1 MITGNSQPRLIPPT
15 RLRVKAG
22 FVVSSPED
30 EDKKIILLNEG
41 ELVALDPKAN
51 NKVVF
56 KIHPGN
62 LVGVGALLEREPV
75 RYIFQATT
83 DSTITIIND
92 ECMECELKALPVWLL
107 AAIKAIS
114 AKTRRINES
123 IRAAK
128 TENPLES
135 LASFCKFY
143 SKDEILQKQLLL
155 QEFSWLTKTPF
166 PAANEALKTLIRR
179 KMLIP
184 QANGSTLTVPDPRLL
199 EIFADYLKTQEL
211 ELPWLPF
218 KLTLQQK
225 RCLVWLSTLEPSTT
239 IDGSAWMNLF
249 KEHNLEVSV
258 ADWLQM
264 QQFEWFIEKENHLF
278 ALNFDK
284 VNYYLLAL
292 QYEPNLKG
300 TVK

>member
-92 ECMECELKALPVWLL
+92 ECMESELKALPVWLL

-184 QANGSTLTVPDPRLL
+184 QANGLTLTVPDPRLL

-225 RCLVWLSTLEPSTT
+225 RCLVWLSTLEPNTT
-239 IDGSAWMNLF
+239 IEGSA
-249 KEHNLEVSV
+249 
-258 ADWLQM
+258 
-264 QQFEWFIEKENHLF
+264 
-278 ALNFDK
+278 
-284 VNYYLLAL
+284 
-292 QYEPNLKG
+292 
-300 TVK
+300 

>member
-56 KIHPGN
+56 KIYPGN

-92 ECMECELKALPVWLL
+92 ECMESELKALPVWLL
-107 AAIKAIS
+107 AAIKSIS

-179 KMLIP
+179 KMLIQ
-184 QANGSTLTVPDPRLL
+184 QANGSTLIVPDPRLL
-199 EIFADYLKTQEL
+199 KIFADYLKTQEF

-225 RCLVWLSTLEPSTT
+225 RCLVWLSTLEPDTT

-249 KEHNLEVSV
+249 KEHNLEVGV
-258 ADWLQM
+258 TDWLQM
-264 QQFEWFIEKENHLF
+264 QQFEWFNEKENHLF
-278 ALNFDK
+278 AINIDK

-292 QYEPNLKG
+292 QYESNLKG